1 MEITYLLPEITEN
14 SDKYYKLYF
23 VKMPTVQSKQLLST
37 AFINVFTLYRGC
49 IYDCSNA
56 VYSFQ
61 IAYHSNT
68 YRIFVTTAKP
78 SKTLVGTNAEKE
90 IVVKSSCIIT
100 NSLVHSMFGVVLFRI
115 SR

>member
-1 MEITYLLPEITEN
+1 M
-14 SDKYYKLYF
+14 
-23 VKMPTVQSKQLLST
+23 
-37 AFINVFTLYRGC
+37 FTFYRGC

-61 IAYHSNT
+61 LAYHSNT

-78 SKTLVGTNAEKE
+78 SKTLVGTHAEKE

-100 NSLVHSMFGVVLFRI
+100 NSLVGTQLVWLGYPAKIGIPVTY
-115 SR
+115 